1 MGVVWDA
8 HGVVEGSEWLTAD
21 IAGNAAESELVAV
34 RTRALAGRRLSPA
47 QRTRTVIYVD
57 PPRKLLQN

>member
-47 QRTRTVIYVD
+47 Q
-57 PPRKLLQN
+57 